1 MELTETLDAIRSG
14 EVDAI
19 IVGKDEARKVY
30 TLEGADY
37 TYQALIENITEGAL
51 TLSQEGIILYCNK
64 AFSQLVQ
71 VPLGKL
77 LGSALSDH
85 VVYRDRPVFEAM
97 IRGTISSPRKA
108 PIRLRRGSRS
118 VPATISM
125 NSLLSNDTRTIGV
138 IATNRTEDV
147 QALRESEE
155 RYRNLFETMGEGFAL
170 HEVVC
175 DDNGVVVDYRFLD
188 ANPAFERLTGL
199 KRKNIIGKRMTE
211 VLPGED
217 PLWIERYGKVAMT
230 RKPDHFDLHSN
241 VLDHHYDVFTFSPR
255 PRQFAVLFTDITDRK
270 RTAEALRQSYER
282 IRLAQEAFGGGIWDW
297 NLKDGTLQWDSHLF
311 SLFGLDPG
319 KVSASF
325 STWESLLH
333 PDDKQ
338 IAHERINHALDHYR
352 TMDSTY
358 RIIRPDGQIRW
369 INAIGHGFYD
379 NEGNPFRMTGIC
391 IDITERKQNEEALRQ
406 SEERFRTVLDTS
418 RDVIYRFNLRTG
430 RYEYISPAAREVT
443 GYTYDE
449 LMALSLDETLRMIHP
464 DDIPEFQAGLSRIEK
479 AGRGEIEYRQRT
491 KEGDY
496 RWFSNRVSVIRD
508 DTGQSLYWIGNIR
521 DVTDRKQVEEE
532 LRKGKDRLIEALDL
546 LEAVTKGTNVIIAA
560 QDRNFRYSYFNK
572 AYSDVVKE
580 ITGKDL
586 FLGMSM
592 FDLFGDMPDELANNL
607 RQWRRVMSGESINA
621 RAEFPGPG
629 SIRRTYNILHTP
641 LLNTEGIVVGA
652 GEVSFDITE
661 QAQIEKELGETREYL
676 ENLLIHANAPIVVW
690 DPELRISRF
699 NQAFERLCGR
709 SSGEVIGQQLSILF
723 PKDSLDESLG
733 PIRKAIAG
741 EYWDGE
747 EIPVL
752 KKDGGVRTVL
762 WNSAP
767 IHDAF
772 GENIV
777 SVIAQGQD
785 ITDRKYAEE
794 QLSTS
799 LQEKEVLLREI
810 HHRVKNNLQLV
821 SGLLDMT
828 RMRTSDRVTYD
839 ILTDVMLKI
848 RVMAQIHTRLYE
860 SGQFGR
866 IGLEEQI
873 TDQIQAIRSIYSYS
887 GDDIQ
892 IQVHSPGIYLPVDQA
907 IPCALIVNELLSNV
921 FKHAF
926 IGRGHGTVEVIAVI
940 NGGQLSL
947 AIKDDGVGLMKDLDV
962 YKTSSL
968 GIKLVRT
975 LAEHQLKGTM
985 KFESTSSGTEVTVE
999 FPVEDRGE

>member
-19 IVGKDEARKVY
+19 IIGKDDARKIY

-37 TYQALIENITEGAL
+37 TYQALIENISEGAL
-51 TLSQEGIILYCNK
+51 TLNQEGIILYCNK
-64 AFSQLVQ
+64 AFSEMVQ
-71 VPLGKL
+71 VPLGQL

-85 VVYRDRPVFEAM
+85 VVYRDRHVLETM
-97 IRGTISSPRKA
+97 VHGTITSPRKGQ
-108 PIRLRRGSRS
+108 IRLRRDSRS
-118 VPATISM
+118 VPVNMSM
-125 NSLLSNDTRTIGV
+125 KTLLYGDIKTIGV
-138 IATNRTEDV
+138 IVTDRTEDV

-155 RYRNLFETMGEGFAL
+155 KYRNLFETMGEGFAL

-175 DDNGVVVDYRFLD
+175 DDTGGVVDYRFID

-211 VLPGED
+211 VLSGED
-217 PLWIERYGKVAMT
+217 SLWIERYGKVAMT

-241 VLDHHYDVFTFSPR
+241 VLDRHYDVFTFSPK

-270 RTAEALRQSYER
+270 RTAEALRVSYER

-297 NLKDGTLQWDSHLF
+297 NLNDGTLQWDSYLF

-319 KVSASF
+319 KISASIA
-325 STWESLLH
+325 TWDSLLH
-333 PDDKQ
+333 SDDKQ
-338 IAHERINHALDHYR
+338 IAHERINRALDYHG
-352 TMDSTY
+352 TLDSTY
-358 RIIRPDGQIRW
+358 RIIRADGQIRW
-369 INAIGHGFYD
+369 INAIGKCFYD
-379 NEGNPFRMTGIC
+379 DGGNPYRMIGIC
-391 IDITERKQNEEALRQ
+391 IDVTERKLSEATLRE
-406 SEERFRTVLDTS
+406 SEERFRNVLETS

-430 RYEYISPAAREVT
+430 QYEYISQAAQEVT
-443 GYTYDE
+443 GYTIDE
-449 LMALSLDETLRMIHP
+449 LMALSLEETLRMIHP
-464 DDIPEFQAGLSRIEK
+464 DDIPEFQAALSRIER
-479 AGRGEIEYRQRT
+479 AGSGEMEYRQRT
-491 KEGDY
+491 KVGDY
-496 RWFSNRVSVIRD
+496 RWFSNRISVIRD
-508 DTGQSLYWIGNIR
+508 DTGQSLIRIGNIR
-521 DVTDRKQVEEE
+521 DVTDRKQADEE
-532 LRKGKDRLIEALDL
+532 LQKSKDRLIEALDL

-560 QDRNFRYSYFNK
+560 QDRDFHYSYFNK
-572 AYSDVVKE
+572 AYADVVKE

-592 FDLFGDMPDELANNL
+592 FDLFGDMPDELANNI
-607 RQWRRVMSGESINA
+607 RQWRRVMFGESINA
-621 RAEFPGPG
+621 RAEFPGPY
-629 SIRRTYNILHTP
+629 SSRRTYNILHTP
-641 LLNTEGIVVGA
+641 LLNAEGMVVGA

-661 QAQIEKELGETREYL
+661 QAQIEKELDETREYL
-676 ENLLIHANAPIVVW
+676 ENLLTNANSPIVVW

-699 NQAFERLCGR
+699 NRAFEHLIGR
-709 SSGEVIGQQLSILF
+709 SSGEVIGQNLSILF
-723 PKDSLDESLG
+723 PRDSLDDPLG
-733 PIRKAIAG
+733 PIRKAMAG
-741 EYWDGE
+741 EYWEGV

-752 KKDGGVRTVL
+752 KKEGGVRTIL

-767 IHDAF
+767 IHDAV
-772 GENIV
+772 GVNIV
-777 SVIAQGQD
+777 SVIAQGHD
-785 ITDRKYAEE
+785 ITDRKYIEE

-828 RMRTSDRVTYD
+828 RMRTGDRTTYD

-873 TDQIQAIRSIYSYS
+873 TDQIQAIRSIYAYS

-907 IPCALIVNELLSNV
+907 IPCALIVNELLSNA

-926 IGRGHGTVEVIAVI
+926 IGRGHGTVKVTAVI

-947 AIKDDGVGLMKDLDV
+947 GIKDNGVGLMKEVDV

-985 KFESTSSGTEVTVE
+985 KFDSTSSGTEVMVE
-999 FPVEDRGE
+999 FPVADGGK